1 MNIYIHVFSFQGMK
15 LDPVETKEKGTEE
28 TTTTSYFC
36 SDTICRPLY
45 IMCLRIHNTALV
57 N

>member
-15 LDPVETKEKGTEE
+15 LDLVETKEKGTEE
-28 TTTTSYFC
+28 TTTTYFC
-36 SDTICRPLY
+36 NDTICRTLY